1 MTPRMN
7 IWGIGSNKSRI
18 GKEFHHGE
26 VSNCWIHISCWSFWQ
41 DNEVNWRKQTVLWRQ
56 LPHFYQYWTQFRSR
70 NHWHEVHWDY
80 KLSVSKNL
88 KIQICFFCREM
99 MIVFVYDTAK
109 CQKDFEDPVDAVLY
123 FHPAWVS
130 PTQRLALVG
139 QLMGVHQFLKNTF
152 AAPSLISLQGGKFVL
167 KQFGT
172 YILVRNSRILVNFF
186 NVWYQWGFF
195 FYQFCRL

>member
-1 MTPRMN
+1 
-7 IWGIGSNKSRI
+7 
-18 GKEFHHGE
+18 
-26 VSNCWIHISCWSFWQ
+26 
-41 DNEVNWRKQTVLWRQ
+41 
-56 LPHFYQYWTQFRSR
+56 
-70 NHWHEVHWDY
+70 
-80 KLSVSKNL
+80 
-88 KIQICFFCREM
+88 M

-152 AAPSLISLQGGKFVL
+152 SAPSLISLQGGKFVL

-172 YILVRNSRILVNFF
+172 YILVRNNRIKLIL
-186 NVWYQWGFF
+186 FF
-195 FYQFCRL
+195 FFINWY